1 MSASRRDF
9 LIAGATGAGGLL
21 LASSVLGCAGSALEP
36 RRFYLPRHRTIAHEI
51 IYIQSRHESSNPTD
65 EYMLLDMLLEV
76 AAKKVERSRSLATN
90 ERDEALYSLQKID
103 EVLRTCGFTY
113 ESVRLLGSGLRKR
126 ELNCDGL
133 SAFYISLGEV
143 LDLPIR
149 MVRAPAHTFVRW
161 HLSEADYINWE
172 TTAGDIRSDEYFVRE
187 LKIAPET
194 IGPTALRSLDVRSNR
209 LAILANAYVNDGVQW
224 LSENDVDE
232 AIGSFKEA
240 ASRDL
245 HYETPRYNLGLAY
258 FSKGMLDQSILW
270 CEQVVDLNPDHVKAH
285 AVLAQAYGKQG
296 RAARSRLHRLRVFE
310 LDPGYYT

>member
-9 LIAGATGAGGLL
+9 LLTGATGAGGLL

-51 IYIQSRHESSNPTD
+51 IYIQSRHESSSPTD

-76 AAKKVERSRSLATN
+76 AAEKVTRSRGLAAD

-103 EVLRTCGFTY
+103 EVLRTCGFRY

-133 SAFYISLGEV
+133 SAFYLALGEV
-143 LDLPIR
+143 MDLPIR

-161 HLSEADYINWE
+161 HLSDGAYINWE
-172 TTAGDIRSDEYFVRE
+172 TTAGDVRSDGYYV
-187 LKIAPET
+187 LQHKIAPET
-194 IGPTALRSLDVRSNR
+194 IGPTALRSLDARANR
-209 LAILANAYVNDGVQW
+209 IAILANAYVNDGVQW
-224 LSENDVDE
+224 LSENEVDE

-240 ASRDL
+240 ASMDL
-245 HYETPRYNLGLAY
+245 HYETPRYNLGLSY
-258 FSKGMLDQSILW
+258 YSKGMMEESILW
-270 CEQVVDLNPDHVKAH
+270 CRQVIELNPDHVKAH